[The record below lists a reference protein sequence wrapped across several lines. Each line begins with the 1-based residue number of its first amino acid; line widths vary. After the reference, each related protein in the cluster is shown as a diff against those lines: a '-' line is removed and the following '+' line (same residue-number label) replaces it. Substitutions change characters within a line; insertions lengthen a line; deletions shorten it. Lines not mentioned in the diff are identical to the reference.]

1 MEPTPTELILLE
13 GTVSAVIYRN
23 EENGYTILRLEADQ
37 EDEEITVVGTM
48 PGINPGEGLSV
59 HGQWTHHSTYGP
71 QFKAE
76 IVERRMPVGE
86 KAILEYLASGA
97 VKGVGG
103 VTARRLV
110 DAFGTDVLSV
120 IEEDPKRLTEVKG
133 ISPKRA
139 ETIHQSLCM
148 QLAMRR
154 LLDFLSAHGLPLQ
167 IGMPLY
173 RRYGDLALTVLRNDP
188 YLLLE
193 DPLYVPFAT
202 VDKLA
207 LELGIDAGDPMRLEA
222 GLLHTLSHN
231 LENGH
236 VFLPYAKL
244 MAAAQRLLN
253 AEPEALEACFS
264 TLLEHRKIVRES
276 IAGQDACYLAKL
288 YDCEVYVAN
297 HLLAMDGEALCPPE
311 DLDELLEKIQK
322 DQGITYAPLQAEAVR
337 TAAQRQML
345 LLTGGPGT
353 GKTTSL
359 RGILALFDH
368 LGLRTSL
375 TAPTGR
381 AAKRLSETCGAEAS
395 TIHRLLETRYD
406 NNTGGLTFAHNEQ
419 EPLDTDAVILDEASM
434 VDLVLMQA
442 LLAALPGGCRLVL
455 VGDPHQLPSVGPG
468 NLLSDLLRSH
478 CLPTVRLTEIFRQ
491 AAASAIIRGARAV
504 DQGDCPVLKNEATGD
519 FFFLRRLDPEAA
531 VETIVSLCQ
540 TRLPKNMGIPPEQI
554 QVLSPTRKGT
564 VGTTN
569 LNRALQAA
577 LNPPAPGK
585 NEKAFGT
592 IVFREG
598 DRVMQVKNNYDVL
611 WEETDGIGV
620 GMGIF
625 NGDIGHIEK
634 IDKDSNLVLVD
645 FEGRRATYSPDMM
658 TQLEPAYA
666 VTVHK
671 SQGSEY
677 RAVILSAMDAA
688 PMLLT
693 RGVLYTAMTRA
704 RALLIVVGDA
714 QVLAHMA
721 ANDRQQR
728 RYSGLRARLARTA
741 EPSAPAAE
749 QLHL

>member
-1 MEPTPTELILLE
+1 
-13 GTVSAVIYRN
+13 
-23 EENGYTILRLEADQ
+23 
-37 EDEEITVVGTM
+37 
-48 PGINPGEGLSV
+48 
-59 HGQWTHHSTYGP
+59 
-71 QFKAE
+71 
-76 IVERRMPVGE
+76 MPVGE
-86 KAILEYLASGA
+86 KAILEYLMSGA

-103 VTARRLV
+103 VTARRLF
-110 DAFGTDVLSV
+110 DAFGADVLTV
-120 IEEDPKRLTEVKG
+120 IEEAPQRLTEVKG
-133 ISPKRA
+133 ITPKRA
-139 ETIHQSLCM
+139 ETMHQSLCM

-154 LLDFLSAHGLPLQ
+154 LLDFLAEHGLPLQ

-173 RRYGDLALTVLRNDP
+173 QRYGDLALTVLRNDP

-193 DPLYVPFAT
+193 DPLYVPFPT
-202 VDKLA
+202 VDQLA
-207 LELGIDAGDPMRLEA
+207 LALGIAPDASLRLEA

-231 LENGH
+231 LDNGH
-236 VFLPYAKL
+236 VFLPYSKL
-244 MAAAQRLLN
+244 M
-253 AEPEALEACFS
+253 
-264 TLLEHRKIVRES
+264 
-276 IAGQDACYLAKL
+276 D
-288 YDCEVYVAN
+288 
-297 HLLAMDGEALCPPE
+297 
-311 DLDELLEKIQK
+311 
-322 DQGITYAPLQAEAVR
+322 
-337 TAAQRQML
+337 AAQRQML

-368 LGLRTSL
+368 LGLRTAL

-406 NNTGGLTFAHNEQ
+406 STTGGLTFAHNEQ

-468 NLLSDLLRSH
+468 NVLSDLLRSH

-504 DQGDCPVLKNEATGD
+504 DQGACPVLKNEAAGD
-519 FFFLRRLDPEAA
+519 FFFLRRLDPAAA

-540 TRLPKNMGIPPEQI
+540 TRLPHNMGIPPEQI
-554 QVLSPTRKGT
+554 QVLSPTRKGS

-577 LNPPAPGK
+577 VNPPVPEK
-585 NEKAFGT
+585 REKAFGT
-592 IVFREG
+592 TIFREG

-611 WEETDGIGV
+611 WEETDGSGV

-625 NGDIGHIEK
+625 NGDIGRIEQ

-645 FEGRRATYSPDMM
+645 FEGRRAVYSPDMM

-677 RAVILSAMDAA
+677 RAVILAALDAA

-704 RALLIVVGDA
+704 RTLLIVVGDD
-714 QVLAHMA
+714 QVLARMA

-741 EPSAPAAE
+741 EPAEPAPE
-749 QLHL
+749 QLQL